1 MINDNDYKSG
11 GIMGR
16 YGASSPYPSID
27 SSLEGAPYTPPGGAT
42 GSPAPGTKKMTGR
55 PVASATIPSGFS
67 PDVAGAPASGQTVYN
82 PKPPVTA
89 TNGLPL
95 RGTAKSATEGASPG
109 DFSQSDTG
117 AIVTEQKKPL
127 TLPDTFK
134 GSNYDDVIKY
144 LEKKMAE
151 HKPLSEEELKKIRKR
166 QKAEGIIS
174 GISDA
179 VRSVANLIATHN
191 YAPDMT
197 VGANMSARAKERFDK
212 EKAEREAN
220 DEAFFNY
227 AMNIAR
233 LKDADRNQGLQIWQ
247 LEHGLEREALDDA
260 YREQASERAQ
270 AKADRDAAMAELR
283 MKLLQGKIT
292 EQEAEAESAKIE
304 SDYAAAFWQSRINK
318 NNRTGSGRSGG
329 KSGGHKGSGGKSSGG
344 TTWYATDAQG
354 NVHSFTAKNGVHAN
368 NVAGGNGWN
377 LISSTTTSTSTTDI
391 SGNQRT
397 TTRTT
402 KTNTPKK
409 KKNRLGL

>member
-11 GIMGR
+11 GIMAR
-16 YGASSPYPSID
+16 YGNSSPYQSID
-27 SSLEGAPYTPPGGAT
+27 SSLEGAPYTPPGAAS

-109 DFSQSDTG
+109 DSSQSDTG

-220 DEAFFNY
+220 DEVFFNY

-247 LEHGLEREALDDA
+247 LEHGLEREALEDA

-304 SDYAAAFWQSRINK
+304 SDYAEAFWQSRINK
-318 NNRTGSGRSGG
+318 NYRTGSGRSGG

-354 NVHSFTAKNGVHAN
+354 NVHPIVANSEAHAHNIASSKGWGINTYTKHSERKSGFAGV
-368 NVAGGNGWN
+368 G
-377 LISSTTTSTSTTDI
+377 TTD
-391 SGNQRT
+391 SRKETYHSTGWASDL
-397 TTRTT
+397 
-402 KTNTPKK
+402 KF
-409 KKNRLGL
+409 

>member
-55 PVASATIPSGFS
+55 PVASGTIPSGFS

-179 VRSVANLIATHN
+179 VRSVAHRVFVVETRDD
-191 YAPDMT
+191 APGAVAAAVVDEKQET
-197 VGANMSARAKERFDK
+197 VGCDK
-212 EKAEREAN
+212 AV
-220 DEAFFNY
+220 
-227 AMNIAR
+227 
-233 LKDADRNQGLQIWQ
+233 ADHLPHQR
-247 LEHGLEREALDDA
+247 H
-260 YREQASERAQ
+260 
-270 AKADRDAAMAELR
+270 
-283 MKLLQGKIT
+283 
-292 EQEAEAESAKIE
+292 
-304 SDYAAAFWQSRINK
+304 QSR
-318 NNRTGSGRSGG
+318 RRDGQ
-329 KSGGHKGSGGKSSGG
+329 HLLL
-344 TTWYATDAQG
+344 
-354 NVHSFTAKNGVHAN
+354 V
-368 NVAGGNGWN
+368 VARGDYGEFDRFH
-377 LISSTTTSTSTTDI
+377 LSEV
-391 SGNQRT
+391 
-397 TTRTT
+397 
-402 KTNTPKK
+402 
-409 KKNRLGL
+409 L